1 MDVPRSGVARNRKIR
16 QAVALILFVL
26 AAAAATYGL
35 SKLKAAAP
43 SVDRATLWFDKAT
56 RGPMLRDIHGP
67 GTLVPENFRWVP
79 SSRDGL
85 VEDIRVRV
93 GDTVTAET
101 VLVQLRNADLEQ
113 SLMDAELQVKAA
125 EADLANMQATH
136 ENSSINQEIQIANLE
151 AIAKRAALQAET
163 DKELQKR
170 GLISTLNVR
179 LSDLEADNAAAQVER
194 ERQRIDV
201 NARAAAAQIAAQQ
214 ARLDQLRAAYDLKQ
228 RQIDELSI
236 RAGVSGV
243 LQQLSV
249 EQGQR
254 IGSGTTIAKVAEP
267 SHLKAQLRI
276 AETQAKDVILG
287 QAASIDTRNG
297 VVPGQV
303 VHIDPV
309 AVQGTVTVDVQL
321 DGELPRGARPDLN
334 VDGTIEIE
342 RLTDVLHV
350 GRPASG
356 QAEATIQLFKV
367 LPTGEAVRTRVE
379 VGRVSVS
386 SIEIRDGL
394 QEGDEVILSDMSAWE
409 DYDRIR
415 LN

>member
-1 MDVPRSGVARNRKIR
+1 MDVPRSGVGRNRKIR
-16 QAVALILFVL
+16 QVLVLVLLVLVAV
-26 AAAAATYGL
+26 AATYGL
-35 SKLKAAAP
+35 SKLKGAAP
-43 SVDRATLWFDKAT
+43 SVDRTTLWFDKAT

-93 GDTVTAET
+93 GDTVSAET
-101 VLVQLRNADLEQ
+101 VLVQLRNADLEE
-113 SLMDAELQVKAA
+113 SLMDVELQVKAA
-125 EADLANMQATH
+125 EADLANTRASH

-151 AIAKRAALQAET
+151 ALAKRAELQAET
-163 DKELQKR
+163 DRELQKR

-179 LSDLEADNAAAQVER
+179 LSGLEADNAAAQVER
-194 ERQRIDV
+194 ERERIQV
-201 NARAAAAQIAAQQ
+201 NVRAAAAQIAAQE
-214 ARLDQLRAAYDLKQ
+214 ARLDQLRAAYDLKR
-228 RQIDELSI
+228 RQIDELGI

-254 IGSGTTIAKVAEP
+254 IAAGTTIAKVAEP
-267 SHLKAQLRI
+267 GRLKAQLRI
-276 AETQAKDVILG
+276 AETQAKDVVVG
-287 QAASIDTRNG
+287 QTASIDTRNG
-297 VVPGQV
+297 LIPGQV
-303 VHIDPV
+303 VHIDPT

-334 VDGTIEIE
+334 VDGSIEIE

-350 GRPASG
+350 GRPSSG
-356 QAEATIQLFKV
+356 QADATIQLFKV

-386 SIEIRDGL
+386 AIEIRNGL
-394 QEGDEVILSDMSAWE
+394 QEGDEVILSDMSAWD